1 MPFGRKTEPP
11 KKVDPPHAHDP
22 RSDLLPLSFT
32 CSPKLLRLF
41 LSVGFDEFTH
51 TFASE
56 PQQEGFVWGGTGSQ
70 QVRKDAKEQAPYVFQ
85 TELQMAVVADPAWP
99 ELVRE
104 RAWWKRVA
112 VICTALFL
120 LIIPQRYQCRQI

>member
-1 MPFGRKTEPP
+1 MN
-11 KKVDPPHAHDP
+11 
-22 RSDLLPLSFT
+22 LPQLKLSFT
-32 CSPKLLRLF
+32 CPPYCVFFCSWYSTSLLTRLPRN
-41 LSVGFDEFTH
+41 
-51 TFASE
+51 

-70 QVRKDAKEQAPYVFQ
+70 QVRKDAKEQAPYAFQ

-120 LIIPQRYQCRQI
+120 LIIPQRYQRRQI